1 MRPGT
6 AACRGEGIAA
16 LGLASALAYI
26 PCDGEGTSV
35 SQRRGQKWRFQKMGD
50 IPYDVV
56 VLLGDSTVG
65 KSNIASQFM
74 QGEFQPDSSPTIGV
88 KPTTKIVQCNSK
100 AVKVNIWDTA
110 GLEKYR
116 APVVYYNDAVAVMLV
131 YDINKRQ
138 SFENAARWLDEARRH
153 GEPGIVF
160 MLVGNKTDLERRR
173 SVTTEEGKK
182 FAKLN
187 KLMFIETSACE
198 NSQVELAFQ
207 TILNGMSDFCL
218 YA

>member
-1 MRPGT
+1 
-6 AACRGEGIAA
+6 
-16 LGLASALAYI
+16 
-26 PCDGEGTSV
+26 
-35 SQRRGQKWRFQKMGD
+35 MGD
-50 IPYDVV
+50 IPYDVGMAHFAHSSKLIQHISM

-74 QGEFQPDSSPTIGV
+74 QGEFQQDSSPTIGV
-88 KPTTKIVQCNSK
+88 KPTTKIVQCNSR

-131 YDINKRQ
+131 YDITKRQ

>member
-1 MRPGT
+1 
-6 AACRGEGIAA
+6 
-16 LGLASALAYI
+16 
-26 PCDGEGTSV
+26 
-35 SQRRGQKWRFQKMGD
+35 MGD
-50 IPYDVV
+50 IPYDVGMAHFAHSSKLIQHISM

-131 YDINKRQ
+131 YDITKRQ

-198 NSQVELAFQ
+198 NTQVDLAFQ
-207 TILNGMSDFCL
+207 RILNGMADPSDIPHEAAC
-218 YA
+218 

>member
-1 MRPGT
+1 
-6 AACRGEGIAA
+6 
-16 LGLASALAYI
+16 
-26 PCDGEGTSV
+26 
-35 SQRRGQKWRFQKMGD
+35 MGD
-50 IPYDVV
+50 IPYDVGMAHFAHSSKLIQHISM

-131 YDINKRQ
+131 YDITKRQ

-160 MLVGNKTDLERRR
+160 MVVGNKTDLERRR

-198 NSQVELAFQ
+198 NTQVDLAFQ
-207 TILNGMSDFCL
+207 RILNGMADPSDIPHEAAC
-218 YA
+218 

>member
-1 MRPGT
+1 
-6 AACRGEGIAA
+6 
-16 LGLASALAYI
+16 
-26 PCDGEGTSV
+26 
-35 SQRRGQKWRFQKMGD
+35 MGD
-50 IPYDVV
+50 IPYDYRWKV
-56 VLLGDSTVG
+56 VLLGDSNVG

-74 QGEFQPDSSPTIGV
+74 QGEFQQDSSPTIGV

-116 APVVYYNDAVAVMLV
+116 APIPYYNDAVAVMLV
-131 YDINKRQ
+131 YDITKRQ
-138 SFENAARWLDEARRH
+138 SFENAARWLEEARRH

-182 FAKLN
+182 FAKLH
-187 KLMFIETSACE
+187 KLLFIETSACE
-198 NSQVELAFQ
+198 NSQVDLAFQ
-207 TILNGMSDFCL
+207 RILNGMADPSDIPYEAAC
-218 YA
+218 